1 MPFEIKKG
9 KAWALCPKYICRR
22 VCLPSGE
29 GEVIVRRFESVG
41 DFDDNG
47 PQINL
52 LWEICEEEG
61 AKLPAVVSETEMGKK
76 KQKDTDVID
85 FELMEKAVKRVSY
98 VFKIQTLFEGESAN
112 SERVSKEQG

>member
-1 MPFEIKKG
+1 MLLSKGEGGGINRNRLGINMPFEIEWG

-29 GEVIVRRFESVG
+29 SEVIVRRFESIG

-52 LWEICEEEG
+52 LWEICKEEG

-76 KQKDTDVID
+76 SNR
-85 FELMEKAVKRVSY
+85 F
-98 VFKIQTLFEGESAN
+98 
-112 SERVSKEQG
+112 